1 VINNRQIMFHVWK
14 NFVGEPLVGSRKTR
28 GDPAIKRDFALLNK
42 LLHYISSL
50 KVTLIC
56 LEWAAN
62 LLMVFSIKVYQN
74 TLRLLFPP
82 SCRFYP
88 SCSEYAI
95 QAFKKFG
102 FFKGGWLSVKRLCR
116 CHPFHPGGFDPVP

>member
-1 VINNRQIMFHVWK
+1 VIQNRQIMFHVWK
-14 NFVGEPLVGSRKTR
+14 NFVGEPLVSSRKTG

-56 LEWAAN
+56 LEWAVN
-62 LLMVFSIKVYQN
+62 LLIVFSIKVYQN

-88 SCSEYAI
+88 SCSEYAV

-102 FFKGGWLSVKRLCR
+102 FFKGVWLSVKRLCR

>member
-1 VINNRQIMFHVWK
+1 VIRNRQIMFQMWK
-14 NFVGEPLVGSRKTR
+14 NFVGEPLVGLRKTG

-42 LLHYISSL
+42 LLHYIPSL
-50 KVTLIC
+50 KVTLMC
-56 LEWAAN
+56 LVRAVN

-88 SCSEYAI
+88 SCSEYALE
-95 QAFKKFG
+95 AFKKFG
-102 FFKGGWLSVKRLCR
+102 VVKGGWLSVKRLCR